1 MLQDLYVKDFAIIDS
16 LHLSFATGLTV
27 ITGETGAGKSILV
40 GAVSLLMGGRASSEM
55 IRTGC
60 DEAVAEAVFDIGR
73 NTAVKE
79 ALDEYGL
86 ESGDDQLLIRR
97 IISRTGKNRILIGGR
112 PATMLMLSRL
122 SGMLIDISGQY
133 SQQLLLQQ
141 ENHLGLL
148 DAYGGLGVQL
158 AEYRDRFE
166 KFQRLA
172 DDYRKLNESWRDAA
186 RQKELC
192 AFQLEEIRRAKL
204 LPQEQDA
211 LEHERRIMTGSKTLY
226 EKTYGAYEA
235 LYESERSCLGTL
247 KRLLRDLREA
257 SAIDG
262 SLNELC
268 QSLDSSMI
276 GIEDAAL
283 NLRNYAERLENDP
296 SRLEIVEARLDEL
309 HRLKKK
315 YGKSVP
321 ELIEFG
327 LELGRQIDG
336 IEGYDAAVGQM
347 RHDLQ
352 ACAESAWLCAGRL
365 SAARCAASRTLQKKV
380 HSELAT
386 IGLKK
391 AAFIADVR
399 PAGRPPAQED
409 PLSACDGL
417 TASGM
422 DCVEFFISP
431 NQGEDPKPLSRIASG
446 GEISRIVLALKKI
459 IAANYKV
466 PTLLFDEVDAGIGGA
481 VAESVGRKLVEIAA
495 SHQVLCI
502 THLPQIAC
510 YGGQHLC
517 VRKQAKS
524 GRTITCVEQLDS
536 GERIEEISRMLGG
549 LNLSASAKQHASEM
563 LSQAHEFIENHAP

>member
-315 YGKSVP
+315 
-321 ELIEFG
+321 I
-327 LELGRQIDG
+327 RQ
-336 IEGYDAAVGQM
+336 VG
-347 RHDLQ
+347 
-352 ACAESAWLCAGRL
+352 
-365 SAARCAASRTLQKKV
+365 SR
-380 HSELAT
+380 
-386 IGLKK
+386 
-391 AAFIADVR
+391 AD
-399 PAGRPPAQED
+399 
-409 PLSACDGL
+409 
-417 TASGM
+417 
-422 DCVEFFISP
+422 
-431 NQGEDPKPLSRIASG
+431 
-446 GEISRIVLALKKI
+446 
-459 IAANYKV
+459 
-466 PTLLFDEVDAGIGGA
+466 
-481 VAESVGRKLVEIAA
+481 
-495 SHQVLCI
+495 
-502 THLPQIAC
+502 
-510 YGGQHLC
+510 
-517 VRKQAKS
+517 
-524 GRTITCVEQLDS
+524 
-536 GERIEEISRMLGG
+536 
-549 LNLSASAKQHASEM
+549 
-563 LSQAHEFIENHAP
+563 